1 MHTLRDTHLTHTVRH
16 KLKTPMNYKPLLE
29 YINKFISL
37 TVEEETILL
46 SKIVHRIYL
55 KDQYI
60 TQQGDTCKTVNFI
73 ISGCTKTFY
82 MDLEGQEHIVMFSIE
97 DWWTSDLGSF
107 ITQTPADFNVQCIEN
122 TKLIQFT
129 YNNLEELYIEIPKLE
144 RLFRKIVER
153 AFVAS
158 QKRIIRNFSLTAKER
173 YQIFKKTNPKIDQ
186 RVPQYMIAS
195 YLGVTKEFLSK
206 IKSQIIQNQ

>member
-1 MHTLRDTHLTHTVRH
+1 MDH
-16 KLKTPMNYKPLLE
+16 KPLLDYITK
-29 YINKFISL
+29 YINL
-37 TVEEETILL
+37 TDEEEAILL
-46 SKIVHRIYL
+46 SKVVLRSYL

-60 TQQGDTCKTVNFI
+60 SQQGDICKSVNFI

-107 ITQTPADFNVQCIEN
+107 ITQSPADFNVQCIES
-122 TKLIQFT
+122 TQLIQFT
-129 YNNLEELYIEIPKLE
+129 YDNLEELYKKVPKLE

-158 QKRIIRNFSLTAKER
+158 QKRIIRSFSLTAKER
-173 YQIFKKTNPKIDQ
+173 YQIFKKSNLKIDQ

-206 IKSQIIQNQ
+206 IKSQIIQNE

>member
-1 MHTLRDTHLTHTVRH
+1 
-16 KLKTPMNYKPLLE
+16 MNNKSLLE
-29 YINKFISL
+29 YINKFITL
-37 TVEEETILL
+37 TDEEETFLL
-46 SKIVHRIYL
+46 SKIVHRNYL

-60 TQQGDTCKTVNFI
+60 AQQGDICKTVNFI

-107 ITQTPADFNVQCIEN
+107 ITQTPADFNVQCIEG
-122 TKLIQFT
+122 TQLIQFT
-129 YNNLEELYIEIPKLE
+129 YDNLEELYKEIPKLE

-153 AFVAS
+153 AFAAS

-173 YQIFKKTNPKIDQ
+173 YHIFKDSYPAINQ
-186 RVPQYMIAS
+186 RIPQYMIAS
-195 YLGVTKEFLSK
+195 YLGITKEFLSK

>member
-1 MHTLRDTHLTHTVRH
+1 
-16 KLKTPMNYKPLLE
+16 MNHKPLLDYLNE
-29 YINKFISL
+29 YINL
-37 TVEEETILL
+37 TVDEETILI
-46 SKIVHRIYL
+46 SKIILRNYL

-60 TQQGDTCKTVNFI
+60 VQQGDICKSVNFI

-82 MDLEGQEHIVMFSIE
+82 MDLESQEHIVMFSIE

-122 TKLIQFT
+122 TQLIQFT
-129 YNNLEELYIEIPKLE
+129 FDNLEELYTEIPKLE

-173 YQIFKKTNPKIDQ
+173 YEIFKKAHPKIEQ

-195 YLGVTKEFLSK
+195 YLGITKEFLSK
-206 IKSQIIQNQ
+206 IKSQLIHNQ

>member
-1 MHTLRDTHLTHTVRH
+1 
-16 KLKTPMNYKPLLE
+16 MNYKPLLE

-122 TKLIQFT
+122 YKAYSI
-129 YNNLEELYIEIPKLE
+129 
-144 RLFRKIVER
+144 
-153 AFVAS
+153 
-158 QKRIIRNFSLTAKER
+158 
-173 YQIFKKTNPKIDQ
+173 
-186 RVPQYMIAS
+186 
-195 YLGVTKEFLSK
+195 YL
-206 IKSQIIQNQ
+206 

>member
-1 MHTLRDTHLTHTVRH
+1 
-16 KLKTPMNYKPLLE
+16 MNNKPFLN
-29 YINKFISL
+29 YINKYISL
-37 TVEEETILL
+37 TADEEIILL
-46 SKIVHRIYL
+46 SNVVQRNYL

-60 TQQGDTCKTVNFI
+60 SQQGDICKSVNFI
-73 ISGCTKTFY
+73 IFGCTKTFY
-82 MDLEGQEHIVMFSIE
+82 LDLEGQEHIVMFSIE

-107 ITQTPADFNVQCIEN
+107 ITQAPSNFNVQCIEN
-122 TKLIQFT
+122 TKLIQFSFE
-129 YNNLEELYIEIPKLE
+129 NLEHLYKEIPKLE

-173 YQIFKKTNPKIDQ
+173 YQNFRQEYPKIEQ

-206 IKSQIIQNQ
+206 IKSQLILDQ

>member
-1 MHTLRDTHLTHTVRH
+1 
-16 KLKTPMNYKPLLE
+16 MNYKPLLE
-29 YINKFISL
+29 YINKFINL

-46 SKIVHRIYL
+46 SKIVHRNYL

-60 TQQGDTCKTVNFI
+60 TQQGDICKTVNFI

-82 MDLEGQEHIVMFSIE
+82 MDLEGQEHIVMFAIE

-107 ITQTPADFNVQCIEN
+107 ITQTPADFNVQCLEN

-129 YNNLEELYIEIPKLE
+129 YNNLEELYKEIPKLE

-173 YQIFKKTNPKIDQ
+173 YQIFKNTNPKIDQ

>member
-1 MHTLRDTHLTHTVRH
+1 
-16 KLKTPMNYKPLLE
+16 MNNKPFLE
-29 YINKFISL
+29 YINKIVNL

-46 SKIVHRIYL
+46 SKIVHRNYL

-60 TQQGDTCKTVNFI
+60 TQQGDVCKTVNFI

-82 MDLEGQEHIVMFSIE
+82 MDGEGQEHIVLFAIE

-107 ITQTPADFNVQCIEN
+107 ITQTPADFNVQCLEN
-122 TKLIQFT
+122 TELIQFT
-129 YNNLEELYIEIPKLE
+129 YKNLEELYKEIPKLE

-158 QKRIIRNFSLTAKER
+158 QKRIIRNFSLSVKER

>member
-1 MHTLRDTHLTHTVRH
+1 
-16 KLKTPMNYKPLLE
+16 MNNKPLLD
-29 YINKFISL
+29 YINIYINL

-46 SKIVHRIYL
+46 SKIIHRNYL

-60 TQQGDTCKTVNFI
+60 VQQGDICKSANFI

-82 MDLEGQEHIVMFSIE
+82 MNKEGQEHTVMFSVE

-107 ITQTPADFNVQCIEN
+107 ITQTPADFNVQCLEN
-122 TKLIQFT
+122 TELIQFSFE
-129 YNNLEELYIEIPKLE
+129 NLEELYNKIPKLE
-144 RLFRKIVER
+144 RFFRKIIER

-158 QKRIIRNFSLTAKER
+158 QKRIIKNFSLAAKEQ
-173 YQIFKKTNPKIDQ
+173 YLIFKETYPEIEQ

-195 YLGVTKEFLSK
+195 YLGITKEFLSK
-206 IKSQIIQNQ
+206 IKSQLIHDQ

>member
-1 MHTLRDTHLTHTVRH
+1 
-16 KLKTPMNYKPLLE
+16 MNNKPLLV
-29 YINKFISL
+29 YINKFINL

-46 SKIVHRIYL
+46 SKIVNRNYL

-60 TQQGDTCKTVNFI
+60 AQQGDICKSVNFI

-82 MDLEGQEHIVMFSIE
+82 MDLDGQEHIVMFSIE

-107 ITQTPADFNVQCIEN
+107 ITQTPADFNVQCLEN
-122 TKLIQFT
+122 TQLIQFT
-129 YNNLEELYIEIPKLE
+129 YDNLEELYKEIPKLE

-153 AFVAS
+153 AFTAS

-173 YQIFKKTNPKIDQ
+173 YQIFKKDKPKIDQ

-206 IKSQIIQNQ
+206 IKSQIIQSQ

>member
-1 MHTLRDTHLTHTVRH
+1 
-16 KLKTPMNYKPLLE
+16 MNHRPLLD
-29 YINKFISL
+29 YINKYISL
-37 TVEEETILL
+37 TVEEEIILL
-46 SKIVHRIYL
+46 SKIVHRNYL

-60 TQQGDTCKTVNFI
+60 VQHGDICKSANFI

-82 MDLEGQEHIVMFSIE
+82 MDEEGQEHIVMFSIE

-107 ITQTPADFNVQCIEN
+107 ITQAPADFNLQCIEN
-122 TKLIQFT
+122 TELIQFT
-129 YNNLEELYIEIPKLE
+129 YENLEKLYVDIPKLE

-158 QKRIIRNFSLTAKER
+158 QKRIIRNFSLAAKER
-173 YQIFKKTNPKIDQ
+173 YLIFKEAYPKIEQ

-195 YLGVTKEFLSK
+195 YLGITKEFLSK
-206 IKSQIIQNQ
+206 IKSQLIHDQ

>member
-1 MHTLRDTHLTHTVRH
+1 MDN
-16 KLKTPMNYKPLLE
+16 TPFLNYV
-29 YINKFISL
+29 NKFISL
-37 TVEEETILL
+37 TPEEETFLL
-46 SKIVHRIYL
+46 SKIVQRNYL

-60 TQQGDTCKTVNFI
+60 TQQGDVCKSVNFI
-73 ISGCTKTFY
+73 ISGCTKTYY
-82 MDLEGQEHIVMFSIE
+82 MDIEGQEHIVMFSIE

-107 ITQTPADFNVQCIEN
+107 ISQAPADFNVQCLEK
-122 TKLIQFT
+122 TQLIQFSHT
-129 YNNLEELYIEIPKLE
+129 SLEDLYKEIPKFE

-158 QKRIIRNFSLTAKER
+158 QKRVIRNFSLTAKER
-173 YQIFKKTNPKIDQ
+173 YQIFKNTYPKIEQ

-195 YLGVTKEFLSK
+195 YLGITKEFLSK

>member
-1 MHTLRDTHLTHTVRH
+1 
-16 KLKTPMNYKPLLE
+16 MNHKPLLE
-29 YINKFISL
+29 YINKYINL
-37 TVEEETILL
+37 TAEEETILL
-46 SKIVHRIYL
+46 SRIVHRHYL

-60 TQQGDTCKTVNFI
+60 VQQGDICNSANFT
-73 ISGCTKTFY
+73 ISGTTKTFY

-122 TKLIQFT
+122 TELIQFT
-129 YNNLEELYIEIPKLE
+129 YENLEVLYTEIPKLE

-173 YQIFKKTNPKIDQ
+173 YLIFKETYPKIEQ

-195 YLGVTKEFLSK
+195 YLGITKEFLSK
-206 IKSQIIQNQ
+206 IKSQIIKMQ

>member
-1 MHTLRDTHLTHTVRH
+1 
-16 KLKTPMNYKPLLE
+16 MNNKPLLI
-29 YINKFISL
+29 YINKFINL

-46 SKIVHRIYL
+46 SKIVNRNYL

-60 TQQGDTCKTVNFI
+60 AQQGDICKSVNFI

-82 MDLEGQEHIVMFSIE
+82 MDLDGQEHIVMFSIE

-107 ITQTPADFNVQCIEN
+107 ITQTPADFNVQCLEN
-122 TKLIQFT
+122 TQLIQFT
-129 YNNLEELYIEIPKLE
+129 YDNLEELYKEIPKLE

-153 AFVAS
+153 AFTAS

-173 YQIFKKTNPKIDQ
+173 YQIFKKDKPKIDQ

-206 IKSQIIQNQ
+206 IKSQIIQSQ

>member
-1 MHTLRDTHLTHTVRH
+1 MLKQRNKLYTTH
-16 KLKTPMNYKPLLE
+16 KSKTPMNNKPLLE

-37 TVEEETILL
+37 TVEEENILL
-46 SKIVHRIYL
+46 SKVVHRNYL

-60 TQQGDTCKTVNFI
+60 AQQGDICKSANFI

-107 ITQTPADFNVQCIEN
+107 TTQTPADFNVQCIES
-122 TKLIQFT
+122 TQLIQFT
-129 YNNLEELYIEIPKLE
+129 YDNLEELYKEIPKLE

-153 AFVAS
+153 AFAAS

-173 YQIFKKTNPKIDQ
+173 YQIFKKTYPKINQ

>member
-1 MHTLRDTHLTHTVRH
+1 MALKH
-16 KLKTPMNYKPLLE
+16 KLKKPMNNKPLLE
-29 YINKFISL
+29 YINKFINLS
-37 TVEEETILL
+37 VEEETILL
-46 SKIVHRIYL
+46 SKVVHRNYL

-60 TQQGDTCKTVNFI
+60 AQQGDICKNVNFI

-107 ITQTPADFNVQCIEN
+107 ITQTPADFNVQCIES
-122 TKLIQFT
+122 TQLIQFT
-129 YNNLEELYIEIPKLE
+129 YDNLEELYKEIPKLE

-153 AFVAS
+153 AFAAS